1 MSTATIMLD
10 KKLREYL
17 LNVSVKESEILR
29 ELREETAQM
38 EYSAMQI
45 SPEQGAFMSFLVK
58 LIQAKRTLEIGVFT
72 GYSALVVAMALSE
85 DGIVT
90 ACDVSEEWAN
100 VGMKYWKKAQVE
112 DKIDLRIAPA
122 LETLDELL
130 TDGYRGTYDFSFI
143 DADKIDLRIAP
154 ALKTLDQLLSE
165 GKQGTYDFAFIDA
178 DKIEYQGYFDKS
190 LELLRIG
197 GLIAIDNVLWGGSV
211 IDDSIQDSSTR
222 AIRKFNENLSSDPRV
237 SISMVPIGDGLTLAC
252 KL

>member
-45 SPEQGAFMSFLVK
+45 SPEQGAFMSFLVE

-72 GYSALVVAMALSE
+72 GYSALVVAMALSK

-90 ACDVSEEWAN
+90 ACDVSEEWTN

-112 DKIDLRIAPA
+112 DKIDLRI
-122 LETLDELL
+122 
-130 TDGYRGTYDFSFI
+130 G
-143 DADKIDLRIAP
+143 P

-211 IDDSIQDSSTR
+211 IDDSIQDSSTK
-222 AIRKFNENLSSDPRV
+222 AIRAFNENLSSDSRV

>member
-10 KKLREYL
+10 EKLREYL

-45 SPEQGAFMSFLVK
+45 SPEQGAFMSFLVE

-112 DKIDLRIAPA
+112 
-122 LETLDELL
+122 
-130 TDGYRGTYDFSFI
+130 
-143 DADKIDLRIAP
+143 DKIDLRIAP

-211 IDDSIQDSSTR
+211 IDDSIQDSSTK
-222 AIRKFNENLSSDPRV
+222 AIREFNENLSSDPRV

>member
-1 MSTATIMLD
+1 MSTATIILD
-10 KKLREYL
+10 EKLREYL

-45 SPEQGAFMSFLVK
+45 SPEQGAFMSFLVE

-72 GYSALVVAMALSE
+72 GYSALVVAMALPE

-112 DKIDLRIAPA
+112 DKIN
-122 LETLDELL
+122 
-130 TDGYRGTYDFSFI
+130 
-143 DADKIDLRIAP
+143 LRIAP

-211 IDDSIQDSSTR
+211 IDDSIQDSSTK
-222 AIRKFNENLSSDPRV
+222 AIRKFNKKLYQDERV
-237 SISMVPIGDGLTLAC
+237 SISMVPIGDGLTLAR

>member
-1 MSTATIMLD
+1 MSTATIILD
-10 KKLREYL
+10 EKLREYL

-45 SPEQGAFMSFLVK
+45 SPEQGAFMSFLVE

-112 DKIDLRIAPA
+112 NKIN
-122 LETLDELL
+122 
-130 TDGYRGTYDFSFI
+130 
-143 DADKIDLRIAP
+143 LRIAP

-211 IDDSIQDSSTR
+211 IDDSIQDSSTK
-222 AIRKFNENLSSDPRV
+222 AIREFNENLSSDPRV
-237 SISMVPIGDGLTLAC
+237 SITMVPIGDGLTLAR

>member
-1 MSTATIMLD
+1 MSTATIILD
-10 KKLREYL
+10 EKLREYL
-17 LNVSVKESEILR
+17 LNVSVKEPEILR

-122 LETLDELL
+122 L
-130 TDGYRGTYDFSFI
+130 
-143 DADKIDLRIAP
+143 
-154 ALKTLDQLLSE
+154 KTLDQLLSE
-165 GKQGTYDFAFIDA
+165 GKQGTYDFSFIDA

>member
-1 MSTATIMLD
+1 MSTATIILD

-17 LNVSVKESEILR
+17 LNISVKESEILR

-45 SPEQGAFMSFLVK
+45 SPEQGTFMSFLVE

-72 GYSALVVAMALSE
+72 GYSALVVAMALPK

-112 DKIDLRIAPA
+112 
-122 LETLDELL
+122 
-130 TDGYRGTYDFSFI
+130 
-143 DADKIDLRIAP
+143 DKIDLRIAP

-211 IDDSIQDSSTR
+211 IDDSIQDSSTK
-222 AIRKFNENLSSDPRV
+222 AIREFNENLSSDPRV

>member
-1 MSTATIMLD
+1 MSTATIILD
-10 KKLREYL
+10 EKLREYL

-45 SPEQGAFMSFLVK
+45 SPEQGAFMSFLVE

-72 GYSALVVAMALSE
+72 GYSALVVAMALPE

-90 ACDVSEEWAN
+90 ACDVSKEWAN

-112 DKIDLRIAPA
+112 NKIN
-122 LETLDELL
+122 
-130 TDGYRGTYDFSFI
+130 
-143 DADKIDLRIAP
+143 LRIAP

-211 IDDSIQDSSTR
+211 IDDSIQDSSTK
-222 AIRKFNENLSSDPRV
+222 AIRKFNKKLYQDERV

>member
-10 KKLREYL
+10 EKLREYL

-45 SPEQGAFMSFLVK
+45 SPEQGAFMSFLVE

-90 ACDVSEEWAN
+90 ACDVSEEWTN

-112 DKIDLRIAPA
+112 
-122 LETLDELL
+122 
-130 TDGYRGTYDFSFI
+130 
-143 DADKIDLRIAP
+143 DKIDLRIAP

-165 GKQGTYDFAFIDA
+165 GKQGTYDFSFIDA

-211 IDDSIQDSSTR
+211 IDDSIQDSSTK
-222 AIRKFNENLSSDPRV
+222 AIREFNENLSSDPRV

>member
-1 MSTATIMLD
+1 MSTATIILD
-10 KKLREYL
+10 EKLREYL

-45 SPEQGAFMSFLVK
+45 SPEQGAFMSFLVE

-72 GYSALVVAMALSE
+72 GYSALVVAMALPE

-112 DKIDLRIAPA
+112 NKIN
-122 LETLDELL
+122 
-130 TDGYRGTYDFSFI
+130 
-143 DADKIDLRIAP
+143 LRIAP

-211 IDDSIQDSSTR
+211 IDDSIQDSSTK
-222 AIRKFNENLSSDPRV
+222 AIREFNENLGSDPRV
-237 SISMVPIGDGLTLAC
+237 SISMVPIGDGLTLAR

>member
-1 MSTATIMLD
+1 MSTATIILD
-10 KKLREYL
+10 EKLREYL

-45 SPEQGAFMSFLVK
+45 SPEQGAFMSFLVE

-72 GYSALVVAMALSE
+72 GYSALVVAMALPE

-112 DKIDLRIAPA
+112 
-122 LETLDELL
+122 
-130 TDGYRGTYDFSFI
+130 
-143 DADKIDLRIAP
+143 DKIDLRIAP

-211 IDDSIQDSSTR
+211 IDDSIQDSSTK
-222 AIRKFNENLSSDPRV
+222 AIRKFNKKLYQDERV
-237 SISMVPIGDGLTLAC
+237 SISMVPIGDGLTLAR

>member
-1 MSTATIMLD
+1 MSTATIILD
-10 KKLREYL
+10 EKLREYL

-45 SPEQGAFMSFLVK
+45 SPEQGAFMAFLVE

-112 DKIDLRIAPA
+112 
-122 LETLDELL
+122 
-130 TDGYRGTYDFSFI
+130 
-143 DADKIDLRIAP
+143 DKIDLRIAP

-211 IDDSIQDSSTR
+211 IDDSIQDSSTK
-222 AIRKFNENLSSDPRV
+222 AIREFNENLSSDPRV

>member
-45 SPEQGAFMSFLVK
+45 SPEQGAFMSFLVE

-90 ACDVSEEWAN
+90 ACDVSEEWTN

-112 DKIDLRIAPA
+112 
-122 LETLDELL
+122 
-130 TDGYRGTYDFSFI
+130 
-143 DADKIDLRIAP
+143 DKIDLRIAP

-165 GKQGTYDFAFIDA
+165 GKQGTYDFSFIDA

-211 IDDSIQDSSTR
+211 IDDSIQDSSTK
-222 AIRKFNENLSSDPRV
+222 AIREFNENLSSDPRV

>member
-1 MSTATIMLD
+1 MSTATIILD
-10 KKLREYL
+10 EKLREYL
-17 LNVSVKESEILR
+17 LNVSVKEPEILR

-45 SPEQGAFMSFLVK
+45 SPEQGAFMSFLVE

-122 LETLDELL
+122 L
-130 TDGYRGTYDFSFI
+130 
-143 DADKIDLRIAP
+143 
-154 ALKTLDQLLSE
+154 KTLDQLLSE

-178 DKIEYQGYFDKS
+178 DNIEYQGYFDKS

-211 IDDSIQDSSTR
+211 IDDSIQDSSTK

>member
-1 MSTATIMLD
+1 MSTATIILD
-10 KKLREYL
+10 EKLREYL

-45 SPEQGAFMSFLVK
+45 SPEQGAFMSFLVE

-72 GYSALVVAMALSE
+72 GYSALVVAMALPE

-90 ACDVSEEWAN
+90 ACDVSKEWAN

-112 DKIDLRIAPA
+112 
-122 LETLDELL
+122 
-130 TDGYRGTYDFSFI
+130 
-143 DADKIDLRIAP
+143 DKIDLRIAP

-211 IDDSIQDSSTR
+211 IDDSIQDSSTK
-222 AIRKFNENLSSDPRV
+222 AIRKFNKKLYQDERV

-252 KL
+252 KQ

>member
-45 SPEQGAFMSFLVK
+45 SPEQGAFMSFLVE

-122 LETLDELL
+122 L
-130 TDGYRGTYDFSFI
+130 
-143 DADKIDLRIAP
+143 
-154 ALKTLDQLLSE
+154 KTLDQLLYE

-211 IDDSIQDSSTR
+211 IDDSIQDSSTK
-222 AIRKFNENLSSDPRV
+222 AIRAFNENLSSDSRV

>member
-1 MSTATIMLD
+1 MSTATIILD
-10 KKLREYL
+10 EKLREYL

-45 SPEQGAFMSFLVK
+45 SPEQGAFMSFLVE
-58 LIQAKRTLEIGVFT
+58 LIHAKRTLEIGVFT
-72 GYSALVVAMALSE
+72 GYSALVVAMALPE

-112 DKIDLRIAPA
+112 
-122 LETLDELL
+122 
-130 TDGYRGTYDFSFI
+130 
-143 DADKIDLRIAP
+143 DKIDLRIAP

-211 IDDSIQDSSTR
+211 IDDSIQDSSTK
-222 AIRKFNENLSSDPRV
+222 AIRKFNKKLYQDERV
-237 SISMVPIGDGLTLAC
+237 SISMVPIGDGLTLAR

>member
-1 MSTATIMLD
+1 MSTATIILD
-10 KKLREYL
+10 EKLREYL

-45 SPEQGAFMSFLVK
+45 SPEQGAFMSFLVE

-72 GYSALVVAMALSE
+72 GYSALVVAMALPE

-90 ACDVSEEWAN
+90 ACDVSKEWAN

-112 DKIDLRIAPA
+112 NKIN
-122 LETLDELL
+122 
-130 TDGYRGTYDFSFI
+130 
-143 DADKIDLRIAP
+143 LRIAP

-211 IDDSIQDSSTR
+211 IDDSIQDSSTK
-222 AIRKFNENLSSDPRV
+222 AIRKFNKKLYQDERV
-237 SISMVPIGDGLTLAC
+237 SISMVPIGDGLTLAR

>member
-1 MSTATIMLD
+1 MSTATIILD
-10 KKLREYL
+10 EKLREYL

-45 SPEQGAFMSFLVK
+45 SPEQGAFMSFLVE

-72 GYSALVVAMALSE
+72 GYSALVVAMALPE

-112 DKIDLRIAPA
+112 
-122 LETLDELL
+122 
-130 TDGYRGTYDFSFI
+130 
-143 DADKIDLRIAP
+143 DKIDLRIAP

-211 IDDSIQDSSTR
+211 IDDSIQDSSTK
-222 AIRKFNENLSSDPRV
+222 AIRKFNKKLYQDERV

>member
-45 SPEQGAFMSFLVK
+45 SPEQGTFMSFLVE

-72 GYSALVVAMALSE
+72 GYSALVVAMALPE

-112 DKIDLRIAPA
+112 
-122 LETLDELL
+122 
-130 TDGYRGTYDFSFI
+130 
-143 DADKIDLRIAP
+143 DKIDLRIAP

-211 IDDSIQDSSTR
+211 IDDSIQDSSTK

>member
-1 MSTATIMLD
+1 MSTATIILD
-10 KKLREYL
+10 EKLREYL
-17 LNVSVKESEILR
+17 LNVSVKESEILW

-45 SPEQGAFMSFLVK
+45 SPEQGAFMSFLVE

-112 DKIDLRIAPA
+112 
-122 LETLDELL
+122 
-130 TDGYRGTYDFSFI
+130 
-143 DADKIDLRIAP
+143 DKIDLRIAP

-211 IDDSIQDSSTR
+211 IDDSIQDSSTK
-222 AIRKFNENLSSDPRV
+222 AIREFNENLSSDPRV

>member
-1 MSTATIMLD
+1 
-10 KKLREYL
+10 
-17 LNVSVKESEILR
+17 
-29 ELREETAQM
+29 
-38 EYSAMQI
+38 
-45 SPEQGAFMSFLVK
+45 
-58 LIQAKRTLEIGVFT
+58 
-72 GYSALVVAMALSE
+72 MALSE

-112 DKIDLRIAPA
+112 
-122 LETLDELL
+122 
-130 TDGYRGTYDFSFI
+130 
-143 DADKIDLRIAP
+143 DKIDLRIAP

-211 IDDSIQDSSTR
+211 IDDSIQDSSTK
-222 AIRKFNENLSSDPRV
+222 AIRAFNENLSSDSRV

>member
-1 MSTATIMLD
+1 MSTATIILD
-10 KKLREYL
+10 EKLREYL

-45 SPEQGAFMSFLVK
+45 SPEQGAFMSFLVE

-72 GYSALVVAMALSE
+72 GYSALVVAMALPE

-112 DKIDLRIAPA
+112 NKIN
-122 LETLDELL
+122 
-130 TDGYRGTYDFSFI
+130 
-143 DADKIDLRIAP
+143 LRIAP

-211 IDDSIQDSSTR
+211 IDDSIQDSSTK
-222 AIRKFNENLSSDPRV
+222 AIREFNEKLYQDERV
-237 SISMVPIGDGLTLAC
+237 SISMVPIGDGLTLAR

>member
-1 MSTATIMLD
+1 MSTATIILD

-45 SPEQGAFMSFLVK
+45 SPEQGAFMSFLVE

-112 DKIDLRIAPA
+112 
-122 LETLDELL
+122 
-130 TDGYRGTYDFSFI
+130 
-143 DADKIDLRIAP
+143 DKIDLRIAP

-211 IDDSIQDSSTR
+211 IDDSIQDSSTK
-222 AIRKFNENLSSDPRV
+222 AIREFNENLSSDPRV

>member
-1 MSTATIMLD
+1 MSTATIILD
-10 KKLREYL
+10 EKLREYL

-45 SPEQGAFMSFLVK
+45 SPEQGSFMAFLVG
-58 LIQAKRTLEIGVFT
+58 LINGKRTLDIGVFT
-72 GYSALVVAMALSE
+72 GYSSLVVALALPE
-85 DGIVT
+85 DGYVT
-90 ACDVSEEWAN
+90 ACDINTEWTDIAR
-100 VGMKYWKKAQVE
+100 KYWKLAQVE

-143 DADKIDLRIAP
+143 DADKIN
-154 ALKTLDQLLSE
+154 
-165 GKQGTYDFAFIDA
+165 
-178 DKIEYQGYFDKS
+178 YQQYYERS
-190 LELLRIG
+190 LELVRSG

-211 IDDSIQDSSTR
+211 IDDSIQDSSTK
-222 AIRKFNENLSSDPRV
+222 AIREFNDNLSSDPRV
-237 SISMVPIGDGLTLAC
+237 SISMVPIGDGLTLAR

>member
-1 MSTATIMLD
+1 MSTATIILD
-10 KKLREYL
+10 EKLREYL
-17 LNVSVKESEILR
+17 LNISVKESEILR

-45 SPEQGAFMSFLVK
+45 SPEQGAFMSFLVE

-72 GYSALVVAMALSE
+72 GYSALVVAMALPE

-112 DKIDLRIAPA
+112 NKIN
-122 LETLDELL
+122 
-130 TDGYRGTYDFSFI
+130 
-143 DADKIDLRIAP
+143 LRIAP

-211 IDDSIQDSSTR
+211 IDDSIQDSSTK
-222 AIRKFNENLSSDPRV
+222 AIREFNENLSSDSRV

>member
-1 MSTATIMLD
+1 MSTATIILD

-45 SPEQGAFMSFLVK
+45 SPEQGAFMSFLVE

-72 GYSALVVAMALSE
+72 GYSALVVAMALPE

-112 DKIDLRIAPA
+112 
-122 LETLDELL
+122 
-130 TDGYRGTYDFSFI
+130 
-143 DADKIDLRIAP
+143 DKIDLRIAP

-211 IDDSIQDSSTR
+211 IDDSIQDSSTK
-222 AIRKFNENLSSDPRV
+222 AIRKFNKKLYQDERV
-237 SISMVPIGDGLTLAC
+237 SISMVPIGDGLTLAR

>member
-1 MSTATIMLD
+1 MSTATIILD
-10 KKLREYL
+10 EKLREYL

-45 SPEQGAFMSFLVK
+45 SPEQGAFMSFLVE

-72 GYSALVVAMALSE
+72 GYSALVVAMALPE

-90 ACDVSEEWAN
+90 ACDVSKEWAN

-112 DKIDLRIAPA
+112 
-122 LETLDELL
+122 
-130 TDGYRGTYDFSFI
+130 
-143 DADKIDLRIAP
+143 DKIDLRIAP

-211 IDDSIQDSSTR
+211 IDDSIQDSSTK
-222 AIRKFNENLSSDPRV
+222 AIRKFNKKLYQDERV
-237 SISMVPIGDGLTLAC
+237 SISMVPIGDGLTLAR

>member
-45 SPEQGAFMSFLVK
+45 SPEQGAFMSFLVE

-72 GYSALVVAMALSE
+72 GYSALVVAMALPE

-90 ACDVSEEWAN
+90 ACDVSKEWAN

-112 DKIDLRIAPA
+112 NKIN
-122 LETLDELL
+122 
-130 TDGYRGTYDFSFI
+130 
-143 DADKIDLRIAP
+143 LRIAP

-211 IDDSIQDSSTR
+211 IDDSIQDSSTK
-222 AIRKFNENLSSDPRV
+222 AIRKFNKKLYQDERV
-237 SISMVPIGDGLTLAC
+237 SISMVPIGDGLTLAR

>member
-1 MSTATIMLD
+1 MSTATIILD

-45 SPEQGAFMSFLVK
+45 SPEQGAFMSFLVE

-72 GYSALVVAMALSE
+72 GYSALVVAMALPE

-90 ACDVSEEWAN
+90 ACDVSKEWAN

-112 DKIDLRIAPA
+112 NKIN
-122 LETLDELL
+122 
-130 TDGYRGTYDFSFI
+130 
-143 DADKIDLRIAP
+143 LRIAP

-211 IDDSIQDSSTR
+211 IDDSIQDSSTK
-222 AIRKFNENLSSDPRV
+222 AIREFNENLSSDPRV

>member
-1 MSTATIMLD
+1 MSTATIILD

-45 SPEQGAFMSFLVK
+45 SPEQGAFMSFLVE

-72 GYSALVVAMALSE
+72 GYSALVVAMALPK

-112 DKIDLRIAPA
+112 
-122 LETLDELL
+122 
-130 TDGYRGTYDFSFI
+130 
-143 DADKIDLRIAP
+143 DKIDLRIAP

-211 IDDSIQDSSTR
+211 IDDSIQDSSTK
-222 AIRKFNENLSSDPRV
+222 AIREFNENLSSDPRV

>member
-1 MSTATIMLD
+1 MSTATIILD

-45 SPEQGAFMSFLVK
+45 SPEQGAFMSFLVE

-122 LETLDELL
+122 L
-130 TDGYRGTYDFSFI
+130 
-143 DADKIDLRIAP
+143 
-154 ALKTLDQLLSE
+154 KTLDQLLSE

-178 DKIEYQGYFDKS
+178 DKMEYQGYFDKS

-211 IDDSIQDSSTR
+211 IDDSIQDSSTK
-222 AIRKFNENLSSDPRV
+222 AIREFNENLSSDSRV

>member
-45 SPEQGAFMSFLVK
+45 SPEQGAFMSFLVE

-122 LETLDELL
+122 L
-130 TDGYRGTYDFSFI
+130 
-143 DADKIDLRIAP
+143 
-154 ALKTLDQLLSE
+154 KTLDQLLSE
-165 GKQGTYDFAFIDA
+165 GKQGTYDFSFIDA

-211 IDDSIQDSSTR
+211 IDDSIQDSSTK
-222 AIRKFNENLSSDPRV
+222 AIRAFNENLSSDSRV

>member
-10 KKLREYL
+10 EKLRKYL

-45 SPEQGAFMSFLVK
+45 SPEQGAFMSFLVE

-90 ACDVSEEWAN
+90 ACDVSEEWTN

-112 DKIDLRIAPA
+112 
-122 LETLDELL
+122 
-130 TDGYRGTYDFSFI
+130 
-143 DADKIDLRIAP
+143 DKIDLRIAP

-165 GKQGTYDFAFIDA
+165 GKQGTYDFSFIDA